1 MDKRKKY
8 VGKILV
14 IGVVVLLSGSAV
26 TQTINAPSL
35 PGCSD
40 DKEADAINNIIGKQ
54 EKNKALSNRFC
65 EIEDLGWR
73 TTKENVSQ
81 FQNLKDKELKNICCI
96 VFGVGKG
103 FRMTPIPAFVSWLGG
118 ELTGTQFIQN
128 HPLLMFIIM
137 GILGGCG
144 AFTMFR
150 PRIGV
155 ALSSFVVFEGG
166 LGTIGLLGITE
177 ESVRSNWDHPE
188 QDGFGIVGFLGVWIT
203 ILSSK
208 LVPYTLFIGIAL
220 AVI

>member
-35 PGCSD
+35 SGCSD
-40 DKEADAINNIIGKQ
+40 DKEADVINNIIGKQ

-103 FRMTPIPAFVSWLGG
+103 FRVTPFTGLMSWFGG
-118 ELTGTQFIQN
+118 ELTGSEFIQN
-128 HPLLMFIIM
+128 HPLLEFAIT

-144 AFTMFR
+144 AFAMFR
-150 PRIGV
+150 PRIG
-155 ALSSFVVFEGG
+155 APLSAFVVLDGA

-177 ESVRSNWDHPE
+177 DTAVDNWGHPNPS
-188 QDGFGIVGFLGVWIT
+188 GFVIIGFLGIWIS